1 MLEEGM
7 MNKATILGCIFGHEK
22 IDFGILFH
30 FGLQA
35 LMDQLLS

>member
-1 MLEEGM
+1 MLEEGKM
-7 MNKATILGCIFGHEK
+7 KRTTILGCIFGHKK